1 MTSLAWAWA
10 DFGDVSSAGM
20 LFLCA
25 SALLAGTV
33 DAIAGGG
40 GLIQLPAMLVIM
52 PGGDVI
58 HSIATSKIVGTVG
71 AAATGFTYSRK
82 TPMDWGTVVRMSSA
96 GFLAAMAGAACAS
109 ALPGSVLNVVVLV
122 ALLLVVG
129 YTLRKPDLGV
139 VERPRPA
146 RGTRSGVAV
155 LGGAAIGFWNG
166 LGAPG
171 TGSFLVFLLAGL
183 ASYSFLSASAISKV
197 VNVATSA
204 GALIFFIPAG
214 KVLWGLG
221 VVMAACNVIGGVVG
235 TLIAVSRGAT
245 FIRRIFLGVAV
256 TLIISVS
263 VKLLG

>member
-10 DFGDVSSAGM
+10 DFGDVSSIGM

-33 DAIAGGG
+33 DAIVGGG

-52 PGGDVI
+52 PGGDTI
-58 HSIATSKIVGTVG
+58 HSIATSKVVGTVG

-82 TPMDWGTVVRMSSA
+82 TPMDWRTVVRMSAA
-96 GFLAAMAGAACAS
+96 GFPAAMAGAACAS
-109 ALPGSVLNVVVLV
+109 ALPGSALNVVVLV
-122 ALLLVVG
+122 ALLLVVC
-129 YTLRKPDLGV
+129 YTLRNPDLGV
-139 VERPRPA
+139 VERPRHA
-146 RGTRSGVAV
+146 RGARPGVAA

-171 TGSFLVFLLAGL
+171 TGSFLVFLLVGL
-183 ASYSFLSASAISKV
+183 AGYSFLSASAIAKV

-204 GALIFFIPAG
+204 GALLFFVPAG
-214 KVLWGLG
+214 TVLWGLG
-221 VVMAACNVIGGVVG
+221 IAMAACNIIGGVVG
-235 TLIAVSRGAT
+235 TLIAVREGAT
-245 FIRRIFLGVAV
+245 FIRRVFLGVAV
-256 TLIISVS
+256 TLIFSVG